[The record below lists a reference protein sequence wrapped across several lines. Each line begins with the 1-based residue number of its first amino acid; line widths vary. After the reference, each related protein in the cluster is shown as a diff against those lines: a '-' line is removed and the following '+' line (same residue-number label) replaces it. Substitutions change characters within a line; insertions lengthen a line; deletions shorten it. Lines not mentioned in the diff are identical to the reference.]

1 MSATTP
7 ANPPR
12 VFSTR
17 TLAARPPDG
26 FWTKHPRYFWYVL
39 FAATA
44 IPLAIAAVIV
54 LVALSALGG
63 GAQSW
68 ETFLNVLAS
77 PPMVLLDLLLLVG
90 ILYFSLRFLIVGVKI
105 PAVKLGPVPAFPPVV
120 YLVAHLGGLAALSL
134 VVLVLFSGAIL

>member
-1 MSATTP
+1 MAEP
-7 ANPPR
+7 IAPPTA
-12 VFSTR
+12 FSTR

-44 IPLAIAAVIV
+44 IPLAIASVI
-54 LVALSALGG
+54 LLFALNALSG

-68 ETFLNVLAS
+68 EGFLGVLAS
-77 PPMVLLDLLLLVG
+77 PPMVLLDLLLLVA

-120 YLVAHLGGLAALSL
+120 YLAAHLGGLATLSL